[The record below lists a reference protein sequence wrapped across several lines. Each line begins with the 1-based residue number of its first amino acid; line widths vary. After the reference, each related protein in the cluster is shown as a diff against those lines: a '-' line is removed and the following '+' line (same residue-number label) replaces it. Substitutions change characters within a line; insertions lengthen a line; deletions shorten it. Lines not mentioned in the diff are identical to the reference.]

1 MKLDVASLVGV
12 VVAIASVLLGQVL
25 EGGHVSSIAQPTAAL
40 IVLGGTFGACVMAFS
55 VKDVLGAAKAAKLVV
70 FEPSHDHEAEIQHLV
85 GLAKKARKDGL
96 IALESDAEEAEDP
109 FLKKALWLAVD
120 GTDPKQVQTTLE
132 TMIDV
137 EEERAGRVAKIYE
150 SAGGFAPTVGIL
162 GAVLGLIHVMENLD
176 DPSKLGGGIAVAF
189 VATVYGVASANLLFL
204 PMANKLK
211 LRAKADVHHKELLMN
226 GVLSIQT
233 GDNVR
238 LIEDKL
244 RAALEGG
251 GEKPEAP
258 AAQPTPAAA
267 AA

>member
-1 MKLDVASLVGV
+1 MKLDIASVAGLII
-12 VVAIASVLLGQVL
+12 AIASVLLGQVL

-40 IVLGGTFGACVMAFS
+40 IVLGGTLGACVMAFS
-55 VKDVLGAAKAAKLVV
+55 LKDVIQAAKAAKFVV
-70 FEPSHDHEAEIQHLV
+70 FEPAHDHEHEIQHILT
-85 GLAKKARKDGL
+85 LAKKARKDGL
-96 IALESDAEEAEDP
+96 IALEQDAEEAEDP
-109 FLKKALWLAVD
+109 FLKQALWMAVD

-132 TMIDV
+132 TSIDV

-211 LRAKADVHHKELLMN
+211 LRAKADVHHKEMLMN

-238 LIEDKL
+238 LIEEKL
-244 RAALEGG
+244 RAALEDGKKQEAAK
-251 GEKPEAP
+251 GE
-258 AAQPTPAAA
+258 PAAA